1 MQKEDFSFD
10 VQKICRLCLQE
21 LQDGSF
27 LDLFTIN
34 LPVSPLVMI
43 NRCATI
49 EIYEKDGLPSAMCNN
64 CYYQLE
70 TAFEFRN
77 RSESSDRKLREYH
90 NIPTGD
96 GKSELL
102 LSMNERTEDASK
114 EDDIYA
120 AMSEIFGP
128 EDTAEAS
135 IITPQTLGNLLDET
149 TKEQSKVC
157 SPSTKPLK
165 VKVKRQI
172 KRKAQLDELLEKHK
186 EKLWLTSKGKI
197 IHQRRT
203 QWKRLLGG
211 KKHDTIRKPSEPGK
225 RLKNDGEHSFEC
237 TICQQR
243 FSRSSYLRLHQR
255 IHSNER
261 NFQCEICSKLFRTSS
276 NLHAHL
282 KTHTEERNYVCG
294 VCKRAFRTSRDLTSH
309 SETHSAEKGYVC
321 HICNKAFVKQSY
333 LNTHKNTVHVGLKR
347 YRCQECGKQ
356 FSNSSNLIA
365 HRRIHTGEKPYE
377 CGECDSKFN
386 QSSALTRHMRQQH
399 RPKAPSPEPAPPT
412 IVRESEP
419 EELSIEVDE
428 NRSLESAASSE
439 LSVAT
444 SLMDSQSYS
453 YGGMPYAQTFVP
465 QPTSSPPPPPP
476 PPSAA
481 QSTQH
486 FSHVTPHQHHPL
498 HHTHLAASQQ
508 LHPYHHRHHQQQ
520 HHPHHHPHHHHHHHH
535 PHQHSQPIM
544 HQSMGV
550 NQPGPN
556 LYSAEYLP
564 PYHSTALPSTQ
575 QTHYELGGGYDM
587 CYSMSASTVLNPS
600 LMNPQPTYIF
610 DQ

>member
-10 VQKICRLCLQE
+10 VHKICRLCLQE

-34 LPVSPLVMI
+34 LP
-43 NRCATI
+43 
-49 EIYEKDGLPSAMCNN
+49 IYEKDGLPSAMCNN

-77 RSESSDRKLREYH
+77 RCESSDQKLREYQ
-90 NIPTGD
+90 NIPNGD

-102 LSMNERTEDASK
+102 LSMNERK

-135 IITPQTLGNLLDET
+135 IITSQTLGNLLDES
-149 TKEQSKVC
+149 TKEQPKG
-157 SPSTKPLK
+157 SPVAKPLK
-165 VKVKRQI
+165 VKMKRQI

-186 EKLWLTSKGKI
+186 EKLWLSTKTRM

-203 QWKRLLGG
+203 QWKRLMGG
-211 KKHDTIRKPSEPGK
+211 KKHEFVRKGVETGK
-225 RLKNDGEHSFEC
+225 RTKSDEANTFEC
-237 TICQQR
+237 TVCQQK
-243 FSRSSYLRLHQR
+243 FSRASYLRLHQR

-282 KTHTEERNYVCG
+282 KTHNEERNYVCG
-294 VCKRAFRTSRDLTSH
+294 VCKRAFRTARDLASH
-309 SETHSAEKGYVC
+309 SETHSEEKGYVC

-399 RPKAPSPEPAPPT
+399 RPKVPSPEPVPPPVT
-412 IVRESEP
+412 NRESEP

-444 SLMDSQSYS
+444 SLMDSQSFS

-465 QPTSSPPPPPP
+465 QPTSPP
-476 PPSAA
+476 A
-481 QSTQH
+481 QSAQH
-486 FSHVTPHQHHPL
+486 FSHVSHQHHHL
-498 HHTHLAASQQ
+498 HHSHLAASQQ
-508 LHPYHHRHHQQQ
+508 LHPYHHRQQ
-520 HHPHHHPHHHHHHHH
+520 HHHHHHH
-535 PHQHSQPIM
+535 PHAHVHQHGQPPIM
-544 HQSMGV
+544 HQSMAV
-550 NQPGPN
+550 NQPGAN

>member
-10 VQKICRLCLQE
+10 VNKICRLCLQQ

-27 LDLFTIN
+27 LDIFTIN
-34 LPVSPLVMI
+34 LPVSPLTMLS
-43 NRCATI
+43 RCVTI

-77 RSESSDRKLREYH
+77 RCESSDRKLREYQ
-90 NIPTGD
+90 NIPNGD
-96 GKSELL
+96 GKNELL
-102 LSMNERTEDASK
+102 LSINEQNGNSSK

-128 EDTAEAS
+128 EEETAPIMTPHTLSKLLEEA
-135 IITPQTLGNLLDET
+135 P
-149 TKEQSKVC
+149 KEQPEIESASSK
-157 SPSTKPLK
+157 PPK
-165 VKVKRQI
+165 VKIKRQI
-172 KRKAQLDELLEKHK
+172 KRKAQLDKLLEKHK
-186 EKLWLTSKGKI
+186 EKLWLDSTKTKIFRQRQTIPRRSALGRKGEKS
-197 IHQRRT
+197 
-203 QWKRLLGG
+203 
-211 KKHDTIRKPSEPGK
+211 RKAFDVEERPKPGEENPFK
-225 RLKNDGEHSFEC
+225 C
-237 TICQQR
+237 TVCQQH

-261 NFQCEICSKLFRTSS
+261 NFQCEVCSKLFRTSS

-282 KTHTEERNYVCG
+282 KIHTGERNHFCT
-294 VCKRAFRTSRDLTSH
+294 VCKRAFRTARDLASH
-309 SETHSAEKGYVC
+309 SETHSEQKGYVC
-321 HICNKAFVKQSY
+321 QICSKGFVKQSY
-333 LNTHKNTVHVGLKR
+333 LNTHMNTVHVGLKR

-365 HRRIHTGEKPYE
+365 HRRIHTGEKPYQ

-399 RPKAPSPEPAPPT
+399 RPVPPTPEPIPPP
-412 IVRESEP
+412 VNRESEP

-444 SLMDSQSYS
+444 SLMDSQSFS

-465 QPTSSPPPPPP
+465 QPPTSPQPP
-476 PPSAA
+476 A
-481 QSTQH
+481 QSAQH
-486 FSHVTPHQHHPL
+486 FGHVSHQHHHL
-498 HHTHLAASQQ
+498 HHSHLAPGQQ
-508 LHPYHHRHHQQQ
+508 HHPYPHPHHHRHHQQQ
-520 HHPHHHPHHHHHHHH
+520 PHHHHHHHH
-535 PHQHSQPIM
+535 HHSQPII
-544 HQSMGV
+544 HQSMTV
-550 NQPGPN
+550 NQPAAN
-556 LYSAEYLP
+556 LYTTDYLP

-575 QTHYELGGGYDM
+575 QTHYELGGYDM
-587 CYSMSASTVLNPS
+587 CYSMPASTVLNPS

>member
-10 VQKICRLCLQE
+10 VNKICRLCLHE

-43 NRCATI
+43 NRCTTI
-49 EIYEKDGLPSAMCNN
+49 EIYEKDGLPSGMCNN

-77 RSESSDRKLREYH
+77 RCESSDQKLREYH
-90 NIPTGD
+90 NIPNGD
-96 GKSELL
+96 GKNELL
-102 LSMNERTEDASK
+102 LSMNERTEDRSK

-128 EDTAEAS
+128 EEEAEPS

-149 TKEQSKVC
+149 TKEPSKGC
-157 SPSTKPLK
+157 SSAKPPVK

-186 EKLWLTSKGKI
+186 EKLWLSTKGKM

-211 KKHDTIRKPSEPGK
+211 KKHDIVRKAAELGK
-225 RLKNDGEHSFEC
+225 RPNHDEANSFEC
-237 TICQQR
+237 SVCQQR

-294 VCKRAFRTSRDLTSH
+294 VCKRAFRTSRDLASH
-309 SETHSAEKGYVC
+309 SETHSEEKGYVC

-377 CGECDSKFN
+377 CGECDAKFN

-399 RPKAPSPEPAPPT
+399 RPKVPSPEPAPM
-412 IVRESEP
+412 VVARESEP

-444 SLMDSQSYS
+444 SLMDSQSFS

-465 QPTSSPPPPPP
+465 QPTSP
-476 PPSAA
+476 PPSA
-481 QSTQH
+481 QH
-486 FSHVTPHQHHPL
+486 FSHVPHQHHHL
-498 HHTHLAASQQ
+498 HHSHLAAASQQ

-520 HHPHHHPHHHHHHHH
+520 HHPHHHHPHHPHA
-535 PHQHSQPIM
+535 HQHSQPIM
-544 HQSMGV
+544 HQSMAV
-550 NQPGPN
+550 NQPGAN